1 VNNVDKAHRLLKEN
15 RSHKEKTMF
24 THILIPT
31 DGSECSQV
39 AVRKGIELA
48 KLTTGSITF
57 LHVIDISIERMISTW
72 ALPVIADEMA
82 VLEREGSKALAWALE
97 LARGAG
103 VEAATKILRGHPAPA
118 IVEIGK
124 EHDLIIM
131 GTHGLRGLERMFL
144 GSVADGVLHQSQT
157 PILVLRASASESE
170 QAQAAVVPETKSQR
184 SDP

>member
-1 VNNVDKAHRLLKEN
+1 VDSVDKAHRSHKA
-15 RSHKEKTMF
+15 HKEKTMF

-39 AVRKGIELA
+39 AVRRGIELA

-97 LARGAG
+97 LARAAG

-118 IVEIGK
+118 IVEIAKG
-124 EHDLIIM
+124 HDLIIM
-131 GTHGLRGLERMFL
+131 GTQGLRGLERMFL

-157 PILVLRASASESE
+157 PILVLRASAGESDK
-170 QAQAAVVPETKSQR
+170 TKVALVRDTNSKQG
-184 SDP
+184 DP

>member
-1 VNNVDKAHRLLKEN
+1 
-15 RSHKEKTMF
+15 MF

-39 AVRKGIELA
+39 AVRRGIELA
-48 KLTTGSITF
+48 KLTMGSITF
-57 LHVIDISIERMISTW
+57 LHVIDVAVERMISTW
-72 ALPVIADEMA
+72 ALPVISDEMA

-97 LARGAG
+97 LARGSG
-103 VEAATKILRGHPAPA
+103 VEAKTKILRGHPAPA
-118 IVEIGK
+118 IVETAK

-157 PILVLRASASESE
+157 PILVLRASAGESD
-170 QAQAAVVPETKSQR
+170 QTNGSDGRETKSKR
-184 SDP
+184 DDP